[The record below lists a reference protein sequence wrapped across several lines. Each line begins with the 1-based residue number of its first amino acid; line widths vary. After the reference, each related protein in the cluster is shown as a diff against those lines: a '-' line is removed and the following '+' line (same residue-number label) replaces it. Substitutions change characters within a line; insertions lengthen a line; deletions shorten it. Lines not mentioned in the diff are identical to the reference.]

1 MDLKQNKKDFEI
13 KSRVE
18 TTRKLLFNF
27 LPLIVNSEIEIIVKA
42 VCRKNDCNKKA
53 DSMMG
58 IQ

>member
-27 LPLIVNSEIEIIVKA
+27 RRVVVNSE
-42 VCRKNDCNKKA
+42 
-53 DSMMG
+53 M
-58 IQ
+58 Q

>member
-18 TTRKLLFNF
+18 TTRKLLFNTCRV
-27 LPLIVNSEIEIIVKA
+27 IVNSENEIIVKA
-42 VCRKNDCNKKA
+42 VFRTIIVNKKA
-53 DSMMG
+53 GYKMR

>member
-42 VCRKNDCNKKA
+42 VCRKNDCK
-53 DSMMG
+53 
-58 IQ
+58 